1 MLFRSSQ
8 NLLAVQTSAMVMGL
22 AALLATTLISRV
34 RGRSTVVMVV
44 LAGMVVSA
52 LFQAM
57 VSLIKYVADPEEVLP
72 AITYWLMGSMS
83 RASFHGIAMGVP
95 LIVGGMAVLFLLRW
109 RLNILSLQEDEAKS
123 LGIDLRKLRP
133 SKIGR
138 ASCRERV

>member
-1 MLFRSSQ
+1 MGLSVAGASFQSLFSNPLATPDTLGVATGASFGAVLALLFSQ

-57 VSLIKYVADPEEVLP
+57 VSLIKYVADPEEVHV
-72 AITYWLMGSMS
+72 A
-83 RASFHGIAMGVP
+83 R
-95 LIVGGMAVLFLLRW
+95 GGRRSAGGA
-109 RLNILSLQEDEAKS
+109 LQ
-123 LGIDLRKLRP
+123 
-133 SKIGR
+133 
-138 ASCRERV
+138 